1 MFAKMNC
8 EGKSVDIDVHVYF
21 APTKKEVERSLLAPQ
36 QEQHQIYDTSV
47 SRDTHYPKYLMYLS
61 L

>member
-21 APTKKEVERSLLAPQ
+21 APTKKGVERSLLCATARAAPN
-36 QEQHQIYDTSV
+36 
-47 SRDTHYPKYLMYLS
+47 L
-61 L
+61 